1 MTNSPRQRNENKITG
16 STVVNS
22 PVIAGTGATVTFEA
36 EAGELDQRLV
46 LALTD
51 LRNRLREVEA
61 ALDSHDDEPRE
72 NLALAG
78 SHLGAVQKELE
89 LPASRQDPG
98 RINRFMTRLR
108 ESVVGLTA
116 LTASVDS
123 LWETIE
129 KVIH

>member
-51 LRNRLREVEA
+51 LRNRLREVDA
-61 ALDSHDDEPRE
+61 KLGGNAPRQRGGFDSG
-72 NLALAG
+72 ALAG
-78 SHLGAVQKELE
+78 PLAVT
-89 LPASRQDPG
+89 G
-98 RINRFMTRLR
+98 RY
-108 ESVVGLTA
+108 SG
-116 LTASVDS
+116 
-123 LWETIE
+123 
-129 KVIH
+129 

>member
-1 MTNSPRQRNENKITG
+1 MTHSRQRNENKITG

-22 PVIAGTGATVTFEA
+22 PVIAGSQATVSVGR
-36 EAGELDQRLV
+36 EAGELDPRLMV
-46 LALTD
+46 ALTD
-51 LRNRLREVEA
+51 LHNRLQDVEA
-61 ALDSHDDEPRE
+61 TLDRRDDAARE

-78 SHLGAVQKELE
+78 SRLGALQEELA
-89 LPASRQDPG
+89 LPAAQRDPG

-116 LTASVDS
+116 LTASVDT

-129 KVIH
+129 NVIH